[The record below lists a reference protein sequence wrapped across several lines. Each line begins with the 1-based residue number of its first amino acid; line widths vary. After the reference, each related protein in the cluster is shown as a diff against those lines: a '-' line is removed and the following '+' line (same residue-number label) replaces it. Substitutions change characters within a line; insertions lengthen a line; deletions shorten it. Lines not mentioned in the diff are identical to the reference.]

1 MWAKFAPR
9 AILGCILAA
18 GASLDAAQLLDTRIL
33 LASTSYIGLGVMDLS
48 EDAVREI
55 GLIEPHGIEVTS
67 VLDGSPAHNAG
78 LSDGDIVLT
87 YRGEKVQG
95 YEHFARLVRETPAGR
110 KVDLGI
116 VRAGERMSLEVEIG
130 RREAEVSVRQAIDEA
145 RLRIER
151 AKRNFDDV
159 KIDLNLDLSFPQLRF
174 SRRNKRLGA
183 ELEDLG
189 GQLAEHFG
197 LDRGVLVRQVGEG
210 SVADESGLRA
220 GDVIVAV
227 DGNAMRTAIRCERAL
242 SLADGVVPVEI
253 IRDRARLTLEIDFG
267 PRPDSGV
274 VRPASDRE

>member
-1 MWAKFAPR
+1 MRERFVPG

-18 GASLDAAQLLDTRIL
+18 GAPLQAAPLFDTKIL
-33 LASTSYIGLGVMDLS
+33 LASTSYIGLGVMDLG
-48 EDAVREI
+48 EDVVREI

-67 VLDGSPAHNAG
+67 VLEGSPADNAG
-78 LSDGDIVLT
+78 LSVADIVLT

-116 VRAGERMSLEVEIG
+116 VRDGERMTLEVEIG
-130 RREAEVSVRQAIDEA
+130 RRAARASVKQALDEA

-151 AKRNFDDV
+151 AKRDLDDV

-189 GQLAEHFG
+189 GQLAKHFG
-197 LDRGVLVRQVGEG
+197 VESGVLVRQVGEG
-210 SVADESGLRA
+210 SPADESGLRA

-227 DGNAMRTAIRCERAL
+227 DGKAMRTTIRCERSL
-242 SLADGVVPVEI
+242 SVVEGVVAVEI
-253 IRDRARLTLEIDFG
+253 MRNRARVTLEIDLG
-267 PRPDSGV
+267 PRPDSGMA
-274 VRPASDRE
+274 R

>member
-1 MWAKFAPR
+1 MWTKFAPG

-18 GASLDAAQLLDTRIL
+18 SPSLHAAQLLDTRIL

-67 VLDGSPAHNAG
+67 VLEGSPAADAG

-87 YRGEKVQG
+87 YRGEQVQG
-95 YEHFARLVRETPAGR
+95 YEHFARLVRETPSGR
-110 KVDLGI
+110 KVDLGV
-116 VRAGERMSLEVEIG
+116 VRDGERMNVEVEIG
-130 RREAEVSVRQAIDEA
+130 RREAEVSVRQALDAA

-151 AKRNFDDV
+151 AKREVDDV
-159 KIDLNLDLSFPQLRF
+159 KVDLRLDLSFPQLRI

-189 GQLAEHFG
+189 GQLAGHFG
-197 LDRGVLVRQVGEG
+197 VDGGVLVRHVGEG
-210 SVADESGLRA
+210 SPAEESGLRA

-227 DGNAMRTAIRCERAL
+227 DGRAMRTAIRCERSL
-242 SLADGVVPVEI
+242 SQAEGVVPVEI
-253 IRDRARLTLEIDFG
+253 MRDRARVTLEIDLG

-274 VRPASDRE
+274 ARPNPGRE

>member
-1 MWAKFAPR
+1 MRERFVPG

-18 GASLDAAQLLDTRIL
+18 GAPLQAAPLFDTKIL
-33 LASTSYIGLGVMDLS
+33 LASTSYIGLGVMDLG
-48 EDAVREI
+48 EDVVREI

-67 VLDGSPAHNAG
+67 VLEGSPADTAG
-78 LSDGDIVLT
+78 LSVADIVLT

-116 VRAGERMSLEVEIG
+116 VRDGERMTLEVEIG
-130 RREAEVSVRQAIDEA
+130 RRAARVSVKQALDEA

-151 AKRNFDDV
+151 AKRDLDDV

-189 GQLAEHFG
+189 GQLAKHFG
-197 LDRGVLVRQVGEG
+197 VESGVLVRQVGEG
-210 SVADESGLRA
+210 SPADESGLRA

-227 DGNAMRTAIRCERAL
+227 DGKAMRTTIRCERSL
-242 SLADGVVPVEI
+242 SVVEGVVAVEI
-253 IRDRARLTLEIDFG
+253 MRNRARVTLEIDLG
-267 PRPDSGV
+267 PRPDSGMA
-274 VRPASDRE
+274 R

>member
-1 MWAKFAPR
+1 MRERIVPG

-18 GASLDAAQLLDTRIL
+18 GAPLQAAPLFDTKIL
-33 LASTSYIGLGVMDLS
+33 LGSTSYIGLGVMDLG
-48 EDAVREI
+48 EDVVREI

-67 VLDGSPAHNAG
+67 VLEGSPADEAG
-78 LSDGDIVLT
+78 LSVADIVLT

-116 VRAGERMSLEVEIG
+116 VRDGARLTLEVEIG
-130 RREAEVSVRQAIDEA
+130 RRAAEVSVKQAIDEA

-151 AKRNFDDV
+151 AKRDLDDV

-189 GQLAEHFG
+189 GQLARHFG
-197 LDRGVLVRQVGEG
+197 VESGVLVRQVGEG
-210 SVADESGLRA
+210 SPADESGLRA

-227 DGNAMRTAIRCERAL
+227 DGKAMRTTVRCERSL
-242 SLADGVVPVEI
+242 SVVEGVVAVEI
-253 IRDRARLTLEIDFG
+253 MRNRARVTLEIDLG
-267 PRPDSGV
+267 ARPDSGMA
-274 VRPASDRE
+274 R

>member
-1 MWAKFAPR
+1 MREKSVPGT
-9 AILGCILAA
+9 ILGCILAA
-18 GASLDAAQLLDTRIL
+18 GVPLQAAPLFDTNIL
-33 LASTSYIGLGVMDLS
+33 LAPTSYIGLGVMDLG

-67 VLDGSPAHNAG
+67 VLEGSPAHEAG
-78 LSDGDIVLT
+78 LSVADIVLT

-116 VRAGERMSLEVEIG
+116 VRDGERMTLEVEIG
-130 RREAEVSVRQAIDEA
+130 RRAAEVSVKQAIDEA

-151 AKRNFDDV
+151 AKRDLDDV

-189 GQLAEHFG
+189 GQLAKHFG
-197 LDRGVLVRQVGEG
+197 VERGVLVRQVGEG
-210 SVADESGLRA
+210 SPADESGLRA

-227 DGNAMRTAIRCERAL
+227 DGKAMRTAIRCERSL
-242 SLADGVVPVEI
+242 SVVEGVVAVEVM
-253 IRDRARLTLEIDFG
+253 RNRARVTLEIDLG

-274 VRPASDRE
+274 AR